1 MTTYKMLKLLIS
13 KNRYT
18 YEDMAHKLD
27 LFFAMGRIS
36 EEEYIELTGLLT
48 KPDEDANGEV

>member
-27 LFFAMGRIS
+27 LFFTIGRIT
-36 EEEYIELTGLLT
+36 EEEYTELNGMLQ
-48 KPDEDANGEV
+48 KPEGE